1 MPIQRPQLLPLFPL
15 SPLSPL
21 LLFFLLFSAAPSRA
35 ADAKLDDPPIVR
47 AVKSGSIKRL
57 MRVLHDAR
65 DGGQLPAVVD
75 ERNENGATALS
86 WAAHS
91 GDLNMIDALLQSG
104 ATVDLANSR
113 GYTPLMMACMH
124 EHSAAALWLL
134 RHGAAPDVVTSD
146 SQSTALMF
154 AAWKGLGEVVQE
166 LIQAGADMNLE
177 DAHGHRAISIAEGEG
192 HRDITMMI
200 GRRSGLML

>member
-1 MPIQRPQLLPLFPL
+1 MADWTT
-15 SPLSPL
+15 PL
-21 LLFFLLFSAAPSRA
+21 LTLLLLLLSLSVETAVSDAPV
-35 ADAKLDDPPIVR
+35 DKVDDPPIVR
-47 AVKSGSIKRL
+47 AAKSGSIKRL
-57 MRVLHDAR
+57 MSVLHEAR
-65 DGGQLPAVVD
+65 SNGDLREVVD
-75 ERNENGATALS
+75 STNALGATALS
-86 WAAHS
+86 WAAHN
-91 GDLNMIDALLQSG
+91 GDLNMLDALLQSG
-104 ATVDLANSR
+104 ASADLANNR

-124 EHSAAALWLL
+124 EHPAAALWLL
-134 RHGAAPDVVTSD
+134 RHGAQPDLKTSD

-154 AAWKGLGEVVQE
+154 AAWRGLGEVVQE